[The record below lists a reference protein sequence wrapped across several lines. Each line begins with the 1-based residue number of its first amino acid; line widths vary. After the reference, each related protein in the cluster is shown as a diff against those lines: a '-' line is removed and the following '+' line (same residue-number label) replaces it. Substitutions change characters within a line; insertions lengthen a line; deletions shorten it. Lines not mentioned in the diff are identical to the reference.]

1 MDRQNLNE
9 KIEMIKNW
17 LGAGSLNIFGLPMSG
32 KDTVGMRLAEDLQ
45 AKFLSSGI
53 IIRAYEAEQDEDMTG
68 SGKLIP
74 TNTFYDIILP
84 YFSRKELQNDSLI
97 LSSVGRW
104 SGEEDK
110 IMEAA
115 RVGGHEIKA
124 VIMLD
129 LTEEEVKKRFRAAK
143 ELNDRGGRADDANM
157 EVFETRLAEFREKTM
172 PVLNHYDELKM
183 LIKVPANQS
192 RDEVYNTVIK
202 KLIEFIRQKTSSI
215 SF

>member
-1 MDRQNLNE
+1 MEKMNLNE
-9 KIEMIKNW
+9 KLEKIKSW
-17 LGAGSLNIFGLPMSG
+17 LGTGSLNIFGLPMSG

-53 IIRAYEAEQDEDMTG
+53 IIRAYEAEQNEDMTG

-84 YFSRKELQNDSLI
+84 YFSREELRNDSLV

-115 RVGGHEIKA
+115 KAGGHEIKA
-124 VIMLD
+124 VVMLD
-129 LTEEEVKKRFRAAK
+129 LTEEEVKNRFEAAK
-143 ELNDRGGRADDANM
+143 ELNDRGERADDANI

-183 LIKVPANQS
+183 LVKVPAIGS
-192 RDEVYNTVIK
+192 RDEVYANVIDR
-202 KLIEFIRQKTSSI
+202 LVEFIDSL
-215 SF
+215 

>member
-1 MDRQNLNE
+1 MEKMNLNKKLE
-9 KIEMIKNW
+9 KIKSW
-17 LGAGSLNIFGLPMSG
+17 LETGSLNIFGLPMSG

-53 IIRAYEAEQDEDMTG
+53 IIRAYEAEQNEDMTG

-84 YFSRKELQNDSLI
+84 YFSREELRNDSLV

-115 RVGGHEIKA
+115 KAGGHEIKA
-124 VIMLD
+124 VVMLD
-129 LTEEEVKKRFRAAK
+129 LTEEEVKNRFEAAK
-143 ELNDRGGRADDANM
+143 ELNDRGERADDANI

-183 LIKVPANQS
+183 LVKVPASGS
-192 RDEVYNTVIK
+192 RDEVYVNVIDR
-202 KLIEFIRQKTSSI
+202 LIEFIGPL
-215 SF
+215 

>member
-1 MDRQNLNE
+1 MEKMILNE
-9 KIEMIKNW
+9 KLEKIKSW
-17 LGAGSLNIFGLPMSG
+17 LGTGSLNIFGLPMSG

-53 IIRAYEAEQDEDMTG
+53 IIRAYEAEQNEDMTG

-84 YFSRKELQNDSLI
+84 YFSREELRNDSLV

-115 RVGGHEIKA
+115 KAGGHEIKA
-124 VIMLD
+124 VVLLD
-129 LTEEEVKKRFRAAK
+129 LTEEEVKNRFEAAK
-143 ELNDRGGRADDANM
+143 ELNDRGERADDANI

-172 PVLNHYDELKM
+172 PVLNHYDELNM
-183 LIKVPANQS
+183 LVKVPASGS
-192 RDEVYNTVIK
+192 RDEVYTNVIDR
-202 KLIEFIRQKTSSI
+202 LIEFIGSL
-215 SF
+215 

>member
-1 MDRQNLNE
+1 MEKMNLNE
-9 KIEMIKNW
+9 KLEKIKSW
-17 LGAGSLNIFGLPMSG
+17 LESGSLNIFGLPMSG

-53 IIRAYEAEQDEDMTG
+53 IIRAYEAEQNEDMTG

-84 YFSRKELQNDSLI
+84 YFSREELRNDSLV

-115 RVGGHEIKA
+115 KAGGHEIKA
-124 VIMLD
+124 VMMLD
-129 LTEEEVKKRFRAAK
+129 LTEEEVKNRFEAAK
-143 ELNDRGGRADDANM
+143 ELNDRGERADDANI

-172 PVLNHYDELKM
+172 PVLNHYGELKM
-183 LIKVPANQS
+183 LVKVPAIGS
-192 RDEVYNTVIK
+192 RDEVYANVIDR
-202 KLIEFIRQKTSSI
+202 LVEFIDSL
-215 SF
+215 

>member
-1 MDRQNLNE
+1 MEKINLNE
-9 KIEMIKNW
+9 KLEIIKSW
-17 LGAGSLNIFGLPMSG
+17 LGTGSLNIFGLPMSG

-53 IIRAYEAEQDEDMTG
+53 IIRAYEAEQNEDMTG

-84 YFSRKELQNDSLI
+84 YFSREELRNDSLV

-115 RVGGHEIKA
+115 KAGGHEIKA
-124 VIMLD
+124 VVMLD
-129 LTEEEVKKRFRAAK
+129 LTEEEVKNRFEAAK
-143 ELNDRGGRADDANM
+143 ELNDRGERADDANI

-183 LIKVPANQS
+183 LVKVPAIGS
-192 RDEVYNTVIK
+192 RDEVYSNVIDR
-202 KLIEFIRQKTSSI
+202 LVEFIDSL
-215 SF
+215 

>member
-1 MDRQNLNE
+1 MEKINLNE
-9 KIEMIKNW
+9 KLEKIKSW
-17 LGAGSLNIFGLPMSG
+17 LGTGSLNIFGLPMSG

-53 IIRAYEAEQDEDMTG
+53 IIRAYEAEQNEDMTG

-84 YFSRKELQNDSLI
+84 YFSREELRNDPLV

-115 RVGGHEIKA
+115 KVGRHEIKA
-124 VIMLD
+124 VVMLD
-129 LTEEEVKKRFRAAK
+129 LTEEEVKNRFEAAK
-143 ELNDRGGRADDANM
+143 ELNDRGERADDANI

-183 LIKVPANQS
+183 LVKVPASGS
-192 RDEVYNTVIK
+192 RDEVYANVIDR
-202 KLIEFIRQKTSSI
+202 LVEFIDSL
-215 SF
+215 

>member
-1 MDRQNLNE
+1 MNLNE
-9 KIEMIKNW
+9 KLEKIRSW
-17 LGAGSLNIFGLPMSG
+17 LGTGSLNIFGLPMSG
-32 KDTVGMRLAEDLQ
+32 KDTVGMRLAEDLK

-53 IIRAYEAEQDEDMTG
+53 IIRAYEAEQNEDMTG

-74 TNTFYDIILP
+74 TNTFYDIVLP
-84 YFSRKELQNDSLI
+84 YFSREELRNDSLV

-115 RVGGHEIKA
+115 KAGGHEVKA
-124 VIMLD
+124 VVLLD
-129 LTEEEVKKRFRAAK
+129 LTEEEVKNRFEAAK
-143 ELNDRGGRADDANM
+143 ELNDRGERADDANI

-183 LIKVPANQS
+183 LVRVPAIGS
-192 RDEVYNTVIK
+192 RDEVYTNVIDR
-202 KLIEFIRQKTSSI
+202 LVEFIGSL
-215 SF
+215 

>member
-1 MDRQNLNE
+1 MNFNE
-9 KIEMIKNW
+9 KLEKIKSW
-17 LGAGSLNIFGLPMSG
+17 LGTGSLNIFGLPMSG

-53 IIRAYEAEQDEDMTG
+53 IIRAYEAEQNEDMTG

-84 YFSRKELQNDSLI
+84 YFSREELRNDSLV

-115 RVGGHEIKA
+115 KAGGHEIKA
-124 VIMLD
+124 VVMLD
-129 LTEEEVKKRFRAAK
+129 LTEEEVKNRFEVAK
-143 ELNDRGGRADDANM
+143 ELNDRGERADDANI

-183 LIKVPANQS
+183 LVKVPAIGS
-192 RDEVYNTVIK
+192 RDEVYTNVIDR
-202 KLIEFIRQKTSSI
+202 LVEFIDSL
-215 SF
+215 

>member
-1 MDRQNLNE
+1 MEKINLNE
-9 KIEMIKNW
+9 KLEIIKSW
-17 LGAGSLNIFGLPMSG
+17 LGTGSLNIFGLPMSG

-53 IIRAYEAEQDEDMTG
+53 IIRAYEAEQNEDMTG

-84 YFSRKELQNDSLI
+84 YFSREELRNDSLV

-115 RVGGHEIKA
+115 KAGGHEIKA
-124 VIMLD
+124 VVMLD
-129 LTEEEVKKRFRAAK
+129 LTEEEVKNRFEAAK
-143 ELNDRGGRADDANM
+143 ELNDRGERADDANI

-183 LIKVPANQS
+183 LVKVPASGS
-192 RDEVYNTVIK
+192 RDEVYTNVIDR
-202 KLIEFIRQKTSSI
+202 LVEFIDSL
-215 SF
+215 

>member
-1 MDRQNLNE
+1 MEKMNLNE
-9 KIEMIKNW
+9 KLEKIKSW
-17 LGAGSLNIFGLPMSG
+17 LGTGSLNIFGLPMSG

-53 IIRAYEAEQDEDMTG
+53 IIRAYEAEQNKDMTG

-84 YFSRKELQNDSLI
+84 YFSREELRNDSLV

-115 RVGGHEIKA
+115 KAGGHEIKA
-124 VIMLD
+124 VVMLD
-129 LTEEEVKKRFRAAK
+129 LTEEEVKNRFEAAK
-143 ELNDRGGRADDANM
+143 ELNDRGERADDANI

-183 LIKVPANQS
+183 LVKVPAS
-192 RDEVYNTVIK
+192 GGRDEVYANVIDR
-202 KLIEFIRQKTSSI
+202 LIEFIGSL
-215 SF
+215 

>member
-1 MDRQNLNE
+1 MEKINLNE
-9 KIEMIKNW
+9 KLEIIKSW
-17 LGAGSLNIFGLPMSG
+17 LGTGSLNIFGLPMSG

-53 IIRAYEAEQDEDMTG
+53 IIRAYEAEQNEDMTG

-84 YFSRKELQNDSLI
+84 YFSREELRNDSLV

-115 RVGGHEIKA
+115 KAGGHEIKA
-124 VIMLD
+124 VVLLD
-129 LTEEEVKKRFRAAK
+129 LTEEEVKNRFEAAK
-143 ELNDRGGRADDANM
+143 ELNDRGERADDANI

-183 LIKVPANQS
+183 LVKVPAIGS
-192 RDEVYNTVIK
+192 RDEVYVNVIDR
-202 KLIEFIRQKTSSI
+202 LVEFIDSL
-215 SF
+215 

>member
-1 MDRQNLNE
+1 MNLNE
-9 KIEMIKNW
+9 ELVKIKNW
-17 LGAGSLNIFGLPMSG
+17 LGTGSLNIFGLPMSG

-53 IIRAYEAEQDEDMTG
+53 IIRAYEAEQNKDMTG

-84 YFSRKELQNDSLI
+84 YFSREELRNDSLV

-115 RVGGHEIKA
+115 KAGGHEIKA
-124 VIMLD
+124 VVMLD
-129 LTEEEVKKRFRAAK
+129 LTEEEVKNRFVVAK
-143 ELNDRGGRADDANM
+143 ELNDRGERADDANI

-183 LIKVPANQS
+183 LVKVPAIGS
-192 RDEVYNTVIK
+192 RDEVYANVIDR
-202 KLIEFIRQKTSSI
+202 LVEFIGSL
-215 SF
+215 

>member
-1 MDRQNLNE
+1 MEKMNLNE
-9 KIEMIKNW
+9 KLEKIKSW
-17 LGAGSLNIFGLPMSG
+17 LGTGSLNIFGLPMSG

-53 IIRAYEAEQDEDMTG
+53 IIRAYEAEQNEDMTG

-84 YFSRKELQNDSLI
+84 YFSREELRNDSLV

-115 RVGGHEIKA
+115 KAGGHEIKA
-124 VIMLD
+124 VVMLD
-129 LTEEEVKKRFRAAK
+129 LTEEEVKNRFEAAK
-143 ELNDRGGRADDANM
+143 ELNDRGERADDANI

-183 LIKVPANQS
+183 LIKVPASGS
-192 RDEVYNTVIK
+192 RDEVYTNVIDR
-202 KLIEFIRQKTSSI
+202 LVEFIDSL
-215 SF
+215 

>member
-1 MDRQNLNE
+1 MNLNKKLE
-9 KIEMIKNW
+9 KIKSW
-17 LGAGSLNIFGLPMSG
+17 LGTGSLNIFGLPMSG

-53 IIRAYEAEQDEDMTG
+53 IIRAYEAEQNEDMTG

-84 YFSRKELQNDSLI
+84 YFSREELRNDPLV

-115 RVGGHEIKA
+115 KAGGHEIKA
-124 VIMLD
+124 VVMLD
-129 LTEEEVKKRFRAAK
+129 LTEEEVKNRFEAAK
-143 ELNDRGGRADDANM
+143 ELNDRGERADDANI

-183 LIKVPANQS
+183 LVKVPASGS
-192 RDEVYNTVIK
+192 RDEVYTNVIDR
-202 KLIEFIRQKTSSI
+202 LVEFIDSL
-215 SF
+215 

>member
-1 MDRQNLNE
+1 MNLNE
-9 KIEMIKNW
+9 KLEKIKSW
-17 LGAGSLNIFGLPMSG
+17 LGTGSLNIFGLPMSG

-53 IIRAYEAEQDEDMTG
+53 IIRAYEAEQNEDMTG

-84 YFSRKELQNDSLI
+84 YFSREELRNDSLV

-115 RVGGHEIKA
+115 KAGGHEIKA
-124 VIMLD
+124 VVMLD
-129 LTEEEVKKRFRAAK
+129 LAEEEVKNRFEAAK
-143 ELNDRGGRADDANM
+143 ELNDRGERADDANI

-172 PVLNHYDELKM
+172 PVLNHYGELKM
-183 LIKVPANQS
+183 LVKVPAIGS
-192 RDEVYNTVIK
+192 RDEVYANVIDR
-202 KLIEFIRQKTSSI
+202 LVEFIDSL
-215 SF
+215 

>member
-1 MDRQNLNE
+1 MEKMNLNE
-9 KIEMIKNW
+9 KLGKIKSW
-17 LGAGSLNIFGLPMSG
+17 LGTGSLNIFGLPMSG

-53 IIRAYEAEQDEDMTG
+53 IIRAYEAEQNEDMTG

-84 YFSRKELQNDSLI
+84 YFSREELRNDSLV

-115 RVGGHEIKA
+115 KAGGHEIKA
-124 VIMLD
+124 VVMLD
-129 LTEEEVKKRFRAAK
+129 LTEEEVKNRFEAAK
-143 ELNDRGGRADDANM
+143 ELNDRGERADDASI

-183 LIKVPANQS
+183 LVKVPAIGS
-192 RDEVYNTVIK
+192 RDEVYTNVIDR
-202 KLIEFIRQKTSSI
+202 LVEFIDSL
-215 SF
+215 

>member
-1 MDRQNLNE
+1 MNLNE
-9 KIEMIKNW
+9 KLEKIKSW
-17 LGAGSLNIFGLPMSG
+17 LETGSLNIFGLPMSG

-53 IIRAYEAEQDEDMTG
+53 IIRAYEAEQNEDMTG

-84 YFSRKELQNDSLI
+84 YFSREELRNDSLV

-115 RVGGHEIKA
+115 KAGGHEIKA
-124 VIMLD
+124 VVMLD
-129 LTEEEVKKRFRAAK
+129 LTEEEVKNRFEAAK
-143 ELNDRGGRADDANM
+143 ELNDRGERADDANI

-183 LIKVPANQS
+183 LVKVPASGS
-192 RDEVYNTVIK
+192 RDEVYANM
-202 KLIEFIRQKTSSI
+202 IERLVDFIDSL
-215 SF
+215 